1 MNISIIYLLTKNLR
15 SIFQLGKYGQ
25 NVDAESVVNPPDVP
39 DDLLFVKQYIP
50 NACGT
55 IALLHAIANNTE

>member
-1 MNISIIYLLTKNLR
+1 MHFYNTYTQKLR
-15 SIFQLGKYGQ
+15 SIFQLEKYSEDI
-25 NVDAESVVNPPDVP
+25 DAESVVNPPEVP
-39 DDLLFVKQYIP
+39 ADLLFVKQYIH